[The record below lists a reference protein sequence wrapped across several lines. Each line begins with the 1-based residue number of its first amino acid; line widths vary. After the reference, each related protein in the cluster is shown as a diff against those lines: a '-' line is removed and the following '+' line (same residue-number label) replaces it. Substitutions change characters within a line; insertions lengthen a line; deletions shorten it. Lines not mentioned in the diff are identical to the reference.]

1 MESIRTRITLF
12 ISIFLI
18 LTITLL
24 SWYSTLDEV
33 DVIENVN
40 REDLSRNEKIQKFG
54 FTSVDKYQAYNE
66 QIEIIKK
73 TKTLIPFVYD
83 KEVVSSSP
91 TKLWSIG
98 RKR

>member
-1 MESIRTRITLF
+1 MESVRVKIALF
-12 ISIFLI
+12 ISIFLV
-18 LTITLL
+18 LCITL
-24 SWYSTLDEV
+24 SAWYCNLDEV
-33 DVIENVN
+33 DIIENVN
-40 REDLSRNEKIQKFG
+40 REDLSRNEKIQRFG
-54 FTSVDKYQAYNE
+54 FTSVDKYKAYNE